1 MKSNPTTILCT
12 KLPSNPHL
20 LYRSLLTPYI
30 SGIQNSGTIFRHTS
44 HNTCSNKSLLT
55 LELSSYLLEIPN
67 DTYTTLSQYSYWLFN
82 TRSRVLKADWFALEI
97 DEKATLNI
105 DIFLLNMH
113 DTKRIICEEI
123 QHVKHTLTEIDWQEC
138 LLHGKNPI
146 YACDW
151 VSPLPHQI

>member
-1 MKSNPTTILCT
+1 M
-12 KLPSNPHL
+12 
-20 LYRSLLTPYI
+20 
-30 SGIQNSGTIFRHTS
+30 
-44 HNTCSNKSLLT
+44 
-55 LELSSYLLEIPN
+55 
-67 DTYTTLSQYSYWLFN
+67 
-82 TRSRVLKADWFALEI
+82 
-97 DEKATLNI
+97 NI